1 MEFCALE
8 AIMKKKIK
16 NNWPVILGIIEK
28 DHGVSSAAIK
38 AWIQP
43 LNVAD
48 VTEDTIYFSLDNKMG
63 SRGIDFLESK
73 FYDMYIQLAINELF
87 DTNYDIKFVIKEES
101 NNKNEDKSNHE
112 ETNLNPKY
120 TFDTFIIGD
129 NNKFAHAASVA
140 VAESPAEAYNPL
152 FLYGGVGLGKTHLM
166 QAIGHHILKSNKD
179 FKVLY
184 VTSEAFTNELIESIK
199 QDKNQEFRDKYRNI
213 DLLLIDDIQF
223 IIGKESTQEE
233 FFHTFN
239 TLHQAK
245 KQVVIT
251 SDKSPKDLERLEE
264 RLRTRFEMGIQA
276 DISSPNYET
285 RMAILRKKVES
296 DDITID
302 DNILDYIASNIK
314 SNIRELEGALNKIMV
329 FSNLERQ
336 PIDLL
341 LAEKALKDLISQDG
355 DGDITAELIIQNVAE
370 HYGISMSDMISKK
383 KSQYIA
389 YPRHIAMYLCNKM
402 TECSLQYIGN
412 ILGKRDHTTVMHGV
426 RRIED
431 DIKDNQNT
439 KNAIDVLI
447 KKINP
452 NI

>member
-1 MEFCALE
+1 
-8 AIMKKKIK
+8 MKDKIT
-16 NNWPVILGIIEK
+16 NNWPVILGMIEK

-43 LNVAD
+43 LKVAD

-63 SRGIDFLESK
+63 TRGLDFIESK

-87 DTNYDIKFVIKEES
+87 DTNYDIKFVINKQEKKSEEKPNKEL
-101 NNKNEDKSNHE
+101 N
-112 ETNLNPKY
+112 NLNPKY

-140 VAESPAEAYNPL
+140 VAEAPAEAYNPL

-166 QAIGHHILKSNKD
+166 QAIGHHILGNNKD
-179 FKVLY
+179 AKVLY
-184 VTSEAFTNELIESIK
+184 VTSETFTNELIESIK

-245 KQVVIT
+245 KQIVIT

-296 DDITID
+296 DGIEID
-302 DNILDYIASNIK
+302 DNILDYIAANIK
-314 SNIRELEGALNKIMV
+314 SNIRELEGALNKIIV

-336 PIDLL
+336 PIDLV
-341 LAEKALKDLISQDG
+341 LAEKALKDLISPDG
-355 DGDITAELIIQNVAE
+355 NREITAELIIQTVAE
-370 HYGISMSDMISKK
+370 HYGLTMDDMVSKK
-383 KSQYIA
+383 KSQDIA
-389 YPRHIAMYLCNKM
+389 YPRQISMYLCQKM
-402 TECSLQYIGN
+402 TECSLQYVGN
-412 ILGKRDHTTVMHGV
+412 ILGKRDHTTIMHGIKK
-426 RRIED
+426 IESD
-431 DIKDNQNT
+431 VKENQNL
-439 KNAIDVLI
+439 KNTIDVLI

-452 NI
+452 NM